1 MHKPL
6 WIIQKMTVDRTT
18 KIPIIRSVKGD
29 SPRDRPSPA
38 RDRKRYTM
46 TKQNAITRADALA
59 IAIERVADMP
69 EVAEVLTKMHASITK
84 PRAKSEG
91 PSKARKDNERLA
103 HELAAAIPEGS
114 EVTAKW
120 VTEHVR
126 GVLTTQK
133 AAAVARV
140 GVELGIISKV
150 VDGRKVTYARA

>member
-1 MHKPL
+1 
-6 WIIQKMTVDRTT
+6 MTNTNTNAKTT
-18 KIPIIRSVKGD
+18 
-29 SPRDRPSPA
+29 
-38 RDRKRYTM
+38 
-46 TKQNAITRADALA
+46 ITRADALTRA
-59 IAIERVADMP
+59 IDLMEQQLLVDDTWTDYID
-69 EVAEVLTKMHASITK
+69 VLRKMHASITK

-103 HELAAAIPEGS
+103 RELAAAIPAGE

-140 GVELGIISKV
+140 GVEMGIISKV
-150 VDGRKVTYARA
+150 VDGRKVTYRVA